1 MIGVFNLS
9 EVSEVSKNVF
19 ENCALGKLAALKSL
33 DKPMVE
39 YDKPLAKEGVLLE
52 KIKCRNEDLAGEL
65 HPETN
70 VPFERKIIEDDDR
83 LLEVVVPNFDSMF
96 DVHLSDE
103 IRMASDK
110 DQFAE
115 CNQKLK
121 NALQENPELKDNFDG
136 EQLEQIENGDTP
148 DGYTWHHDA
157 EIGKM
162 QLVDTET
169 HQKTGHTGGRV
180 IWGGGNDNR

>member
-1 MIGVFNLS
+1 MMGAFNLA
-9 EVSEVSKNVF
+9 EVSEVSKNIF
-19 ENCALGKLAALKSL
+19 EKCALGKLAFSKNF
-33 DKPMVE
+33 DKPMAE
-39 YDKPLAKEGVLLE
+39 YDKPLAKECSLLE
-52 KIKCRNEDLAGEL
+52 TIKCRNEDLAGKL

-70 VPFERKIIEDDDR
+70 VLFERKIIEDDDR
-83 LLEVVVPNFDSMF
+83 LVEVVVPNFDSVF
-96 DVHLSDE
+96 DVHLSDG

-110 DQFAE
+110 EQFAE

-121 NALQENPELKDNFDG
+121 NSLQENSKLKENFDD

-162 QLVDTET
+162 QLVDTEI